1 MTTSEPDESFG
12 SSDDGYSRKRTFEV
26 DSGQSAEQYM
36 SQLLAQKRRK
46 INDDEDTGDEY
57 EDEDESYHRNK
68 AGYIK
73 KIILKNF
80 MCHDHFELDFGPQ
93 MNFIIG
99 RNGSGKS
106 AIITGISV
114 GLGAKATDTNRG
126 SSIKSLIKDGK
137 NTARIIVEID
147 NDGFDSFERSVYG
160 SKIIVERKLLRE
172 GSNNYYIKN
181 ESGAIVSTKKKTL
194 DEILQKFFIVVNNPL
209 SFLSQDKAREF
220 IASSTESS
228 RFTHFSEGTNIQS
241 ILSNYQD
248 ASRNIMALQQRSK
261 SARKYFEE
269 ACQKYKECERTYQKY
284 RHSHNLREQ
293 SERINGKMYWYN
305 VGVMERRLR
314 KKQEDIDRKFE
325 TIQSLHTSRNALETS
340 LSTQEEKLTHLN
352 KEHGAIRERLEL
364 RSVELQQAEE
374 NASAATRHTQQLRND
389 LTNYKTEVD
398 DFTKQIEEYSK
409 QIEVEQKKI
418 DEINGGSKDQMKER
432 LTMLKAREQTL
443 TSQRD
448 ELHKALTELEDE
460 TPELLELNRK
470 LNVVKSQK
478 LSLQD
483 KIRSI
488 QRTKNDKFA
497 AFGPSIQNLLRAIE
511 NEVSWHKKPIGPVGC
526 FVSVKK
532 SYSRWSDLINAFLQ
546 KTLDSFIVC
555 DEHDRRLLTE
565 LMRSRRIFKS
575 IIVRKF
581 ESFAY
586 NTTKV
591 PNSVSVLDALEIH
604 VNDVLYTLIDSSNIE
619 ETVICDAI
627 SSAEQLTR
635 IAEVRSAFCLNDKK
649 SGIRIARGRN
659 GAILRDPVF
668 YSNDLPKLAGKSSS
682 DDNFRRELEELLK
695 EESSIQL
702 KRNNAR
708 EALSKR
714 KIELQRSYNEK
725 RQHLKDIQ
733 NQIFSTERLV
743 QEEGDYGRIQ
753 SLEAQIDK
761 LRNQIKTREGMF
773 VEVAENGKEAKR
785 NEKAKKAI
793 VETAR
798 NSRKEI
804 EDQLLSIKMQLASVK
819 EEIDNI
825 KADIEANRVKCEEL
839 QSEIKACEDKKA
851 QDESKLADLLEQA
864 QSRCTREVANI
875 LPEDTTESITTE
887 YMNIQQA
894 IEESEKSNRKSF
906 EEISD
911 ELLEAR
917 ANKAKCENN
926 LTELENAR
934 ITLENDLNSRFE
946 NLNITIKEK
955 LTRAKSSF
963 EHCLALRGFKGRLE
977 FDFANKK
984 VLTEVQTKDD
994 KETRTVSSLSGG
1006 EKSFTQIAFLLSIW
1020 KVMKPRVCGL
1030 DEFDVFMDSVNRT
1043 IAIRLL
1049 IHELRS
1055 SNAQSIFITPQDI
1068 TAVGDLRE
1076 SEDVKIHQIKPPR
1089 QE

>member
-1 MTTSEPDESFG
+1 MEFITN
-12 SSDDGYSRKRTFEV
+12 YQ
-26 DSGQSAEQYM
+26 SGQSAEQYM

-46 INDDEDTGDEY
+46 INDDEDTGDEH
-57 EDEDESYHRNK
+57 EDEDESYRRNK

-220 IASSTESS
+220 IASSTELS

-241 ILSNYQD
+241 ILLNYQD
-248 ASRNIMALQQRSK
+248 ASRNIMALQQRLK

-325 TIQSLHTSRNALETS
+325 TIQLLHTSRNALETS

-352 KEHGAIRERLEL
+352 KEHGAIREKLEL

-409 QIEVEQKKI
+409 QIEVEQRKI

-532 SYSRWSDLINAFLQ
+532 VTVDG
-546 KTLDSFIVC
+546 
-555 DEHDRRLLTE
+555 LT
-565 LMRSRRIFKS
+565 
-575 IIVRKF
+575 
-581 ESFAY
+581 
-586 NTTKV
+586 
-591 PNSVSVLDALEIH
+591 
-604 VNDVLYTLIDSSNIE
+604 
-619 ETVICDAI
+619 
-627 SSAEQLTR
+627 
-635 IAEVRSAFCLNDKK
+635 
-649 SGIRIARGRN
+649 
-659 GAILRDPVF
+659 
-668 YSNDLPKLAGKSSS
+668 
-682 DDNFRRELEELLK
+682 
-695 EESSIQL
+695 
-702 KRNNAR
+702 
-708 EALSKR
+708 
-714 KIELQRSYNEK
+714 
-725 RQHLKDIQ
+725 
-733 NQIFSTERLV
+733 
-743 QEEGDYGRIQ
+743 
-753 SLEAQIDK
+753 
-761 LRNQIKTREGMF
+761 
-773 VEVAENGKEAKR
+773 
-785 NEKAKKAI
+785 
-793 VETAR
+793 
-798 NSRKEI
+798 
-804 EDQLLSIKMQLASVK
+804 
-819 EEIDNI
+819 
-825 KADIEANRVKCEEL
+825 
-839 QSEIKACEDKKA
+839 
-851 QDESKLADLLEQA
+851 
-864 QSRCTREVANI
+864 
-875 LPEDTTESITTE
+875 
-887 YMNIQQA
+887 
-894 IEESEKSNRKSF
+894 
-906 EEISD
+906 
-911 ELLEAR
+911 
-917 ANKAKCENN
+917 
-926 LTELENAR
+926 
-934 ITLENDLNSRFE
+934 
-946 NLNITIKEK
+946 
-955 LTRAKSSF
+955 
-963 EHCLALRGFKGRLE
+963 
-977 FDFANKK
+977 
-984 VLTEVQTKDD
+984 
-994 KETRTVSSLSGG
+994 
-1006 EKSFTQIAFLLSIW
+1006 
-1020 KVMKPRVCGL
+1020 
-1030 DEFDVFMDSVNRT
+1030 
-1043 IAIRLL
+1043 
-1049 IHELRS
+1049 
-1055 SNAQSIFITPQDI
+1055 
-1068 TAVGDLRE
+1068 
-1076 SEDVKIHQIKPPR
+1076 
-1089 QE
+1089 